1 MRIPFF
7 NDINPTH
14 HLLIKAKTIMRLN
27 IQLIYTATVLLIGS
41 VSGFISPL
49 KQNRINKT
57 TTKSHHSTKH
67 QLLQIRGGGDTSSS
81 TALQM
86 HLGPVLK
93 EALVSGMFVYS
104 FV

>member
-14 HLLIKAKTIMRLN
+14 HLLIKANTIMRLN
-27 IQLIYTATVLLIGS
+27 IQLVYTATVLLLIGS

-49 KQNRINKT
+49 KQNRIL
-57 TTKSHHSTKH
+57 KSHHSTKH
-67 QLLQIRGGGDTSSS
+67 QLLQIRGGGDTS
-81 TALQM
+81 LQM
-86 HLGPVLK
+86 HLGPIIK
-93 EALVSGMFVYS
+93 EALVSGMLVYS